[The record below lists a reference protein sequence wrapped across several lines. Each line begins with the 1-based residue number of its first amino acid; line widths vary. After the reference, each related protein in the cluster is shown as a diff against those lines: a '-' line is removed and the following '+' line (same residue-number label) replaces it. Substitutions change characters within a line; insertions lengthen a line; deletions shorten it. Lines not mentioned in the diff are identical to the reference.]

1 MKRIKIIAL
10 VAALCIAFGMTGC
23 QPAGSDET
31 TTESVTTATQETSES
46 ATEPTTTAT
55 EATTTTTTTEA
66 TTTTSEEE
74 TTTTTTEETT
84 TEATTTTKKPK
95 ETKDTKDTKDTKPSE
110 TKKDDKKDDKK
121 DKYKGMS
128 DFEIAESF
136 VGKKA
141 KDLIKV
147 IGGKLEVVQACVDDV
162 GMAIIKYK
170 DFTVQCEQK
179 TPDSDWIVTQVF

>member
-23 QPAGSDET
+23 QPAGSGET
-31 TTESVTTATQETSES
+31 TTEATT
-46 ATEPTTTAT
+46 T
-55 EATTTTTTTEA
+55 EATTTETTEEPTTTTTTEA
-66 TTTTSEEE
+66 TTTTTTEEE
-74 TTTTTTEETT
+74 TTTTTT

-95 ETKDTKDTKDTKPSE
+95 ETKDTKDTKATKDTKDTKPSE
-110 TKKDDKKDDKK
+110 TKKDNKKDNKK

-136 VGKKA
+136 IGKKA

-179 TPDSDWIVTQVF
+179 TPNSDWIVTQVF

>member
-23 QPAGSDET
+23 QPAGSGET
-31 TTESVTTATQETSES
+31 TTEATT
-46 ATEPTTTAT
+46 T
-55 EATTTTTTTEA
+55 EATTTEATTTETTEEPTTTTTTEA
-66 TTTTSEEE
+66 TTTTTTTEET

-84 TEATTTTKKPK
+84 SEATTTTKKPK
-95 ETKDTKDTKDTKPSE
+95 ETKDTKATKDTKPSE
-110 TKKDDKKDDKK
+110 TKKDNKK

-179 TPDSDWIVTQVF
+179 TPNSDWIVTQVF

>member
-23 QPAGSDET
+23 QPAGSGET
-31 TTESVTTATQETSES
+31 TTEATT
-46 ATEPTTTAT
+46 T
-55 EATTTTTTTEA
+55 EATTTEATTTETTEEPTTTTTTEA
-66 TTTTSEEE
+66 TTTTTTEEE
-74 TTTTTTEETT
+74 TTTTTEEETTTTTT

-95 ETKDTKDTKDTKPSE
+95 ETKDTKATKDTKPSE
-110 TKKDDKKDDKK
+110 TKKDNKK

-136 VGKKA
+136 IGKKA

-179 TPDSDWIVTQVF
+179 TPNSDWIVTQVF

>member
-23 QPAGSDET
+23 QPAGSGET
-31 TTESVTTATQETSES
+31 TTEATT
-46 ATEPTTTAT
+46 T
-55 EATTTTTTTEA
+55 EATTTETTEEPTTTTTTEA
-66 TTTTSEEE
+66 TTTTTTEEE
-74 TTTTTTEETT
+74 TTTTTEETTTTTT

-95 ETKDTKDTKDTKPSE
+95 ETKDTKATKDTKDTKPSE
-110 TKKDDKKDDKK
+110 TKKDNKK

-136 VGKKA
+136 IGKKA

-179 TPDSDWIVTQVF
+179 TPNSDWIVTQVF